1 MKRSAYVVLLIALLG
16 AGWAGSRANDKAPTA
31 TEPPREK
38 RNSSMLDE
46 SVMRNLFDRWE
57 RGTRANMTSF
67 RNASDCTTFG
77 TTKRVI
83 GR

>member
-1 MKRSAYVVLLIALLG
+1 
-16 AGWAGSRANDKAPTA
+16 
-31 TEPPREK
+31 
-38 RNSSMLDE
+38 MLDE